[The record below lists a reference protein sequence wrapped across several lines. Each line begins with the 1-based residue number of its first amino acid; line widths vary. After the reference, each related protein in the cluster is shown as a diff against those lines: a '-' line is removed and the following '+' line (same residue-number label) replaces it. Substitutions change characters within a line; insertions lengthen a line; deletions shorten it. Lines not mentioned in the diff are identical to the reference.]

1 MQSTILILRE
11 GLLFYRAYLF
21 IFGRLSYV
29 TVLVSSQKTKKQNV
43 ITPVWFFPTRTLNRN
58 TIDFLNW
65 YKSKRYG
72 ILLVN
77 VHKAISCWHPTMH
90 TPLRLDAYLCRPSFT
105 ASWCVSPVDT
115 SRTVKIVKFLL
126 KKEFMI
132 FRNHFLSKYIQKL
145 SRKSFFTF
153 CSVTTYICVN
163 KNKCRIF
170 HTRA

>member
-1 MQSTILILRE
+1 ME
-11 GLLFYRAYLF
+11 GCTNRAKAV
-21 IFGRLSYV
+21 LSVQTFLNFKLWPY
-29 TVLVSSQKTKKQNV
+29 VSSQKTKKKKV
-43 ITPVWFFPTRTLNRN
+43 ITPVSFFPTQTLNRN

-126 KKEFMI
+126 TKELMI
-132 FRNHFLSKYIQKL
+132 FWNHFLSKYIQIL
-145 SRKSFFTF
+145 T
-153 CSVTTYICVN
+153 
-163 KNKCRIF
+163 
-170 HTRA
+170 

>member
-1 MQSTILILRE
+1 MAI
-11 GLLFYRAYLF
+11 
-21 IFGRLSYV
+21 
-29 TVLVSSQKTKKQNV
+29 SSQKTKKKNV
-43 ITPVWFFPTRTLNRN
+43 ITPVSFFPTRTLNRN

-115 SRTVKIVKFLL
+115 TRTVKIVEFLL
-126 KKEFMI
+126 TKELMI
-132 FRNHFLSKYIQKL
+132 SETISFLNKFKYLVQRGPFSCFVQSLLI
-145 SRKSFFTF
+145 S
-153 CSVTTYICVN
+153 VN
-163 KNKCRIF
+163 KNKC
-170 HTRA
+170 